1 MTNLDEPREYGDP
14 YVGLLHTGINILEV
28 SAAVARNPFLG
39 LYPEQTP
46 WGSPSIWD
54 DIADFFRK
62 IYYWIQ
68 PWNYLPYLYSVII
81 SPARSATMV
90 APSNFPFFL
99 WITLMKPARSFS
111 TTAIMSIGMVMVIIT
126 GGIDLSVGSV
136 MGLAGLVTALAFDNG
151 LSTTASVSCGLG
163 VGVGF
168 GLVNGLLV
176 TVGRLPPF
184 IATLGTLSIG
194 RGLMYIVTRGVPVTP
209 DTPEIFSVIGQG
221 YVGYV
226 PAPVIIML
234 VLALVFSIV
243 MTFTTFG
250 RQVYATGGNENAAWL
265 SGVNTARIKLL
276 VYTLSGLIASIAG
289 IISFSRFLSAEPASG
304 FGMELDV
311 IAAAAIG
318 GASLAGGVGS
328 VLGSV
333 IGAALTG
340 IISNGVVLMNINTYA
355 QQAITGLVILIA
367 VSIDVWRNARKER

>member
-1 MTNLDEPREYGDP
+1 MEAGLANTGPNRNDSR
-14 YVGLLHTGINILEV
+14 LLHWLRDAYRAREMNVLLATLLV
-28 SAAVARNPFLG
+28 STVISLATPYFL
-39 LYPEQTP
+39 TT
-46 WGSPSIWD
+46 D
-54 DIADFFRK
+54 
-62 IYYWIQ
+62 
-68 PWNYLPYLYSVII
+68 N
-81 SPARSATMV
+81 
-90 APSNFPFFL
+90 
-99 WITLMKPARSFS
+99 LMGVFRSFS

-136 MGLAGLVTALAFDNG
+136 MGLAGLVTALAFDSG
-151 LSTTASVSCGLG
+151 LPSIVSIGCGLG
-163 VGVGF
+163 VGLGF
-168 GLVNGLLV
+168 GLINGLLV

-209 DTPEIFSVIGQG
+209 DTPEVFSVIGQG

-250 RQVYATGGNENAAWL
+250 RRVYATGGNEHAAWL
-265 SGVNTARIKLL
+265 SGVNTARIKLS
-276 VYTLSGLIASIAG
+276 VYTLSGVIASIAG
-289 IISFSRFLSAEPASG
+289 IVSFSRFLSAEPASG

-340 IISNGVVLMNINTYA
+340 IIANGVVLMNINTYA

>member
-1 MTNLDEPREYGDP
+1 MEAGLASTGIGKPGP
-14 YVGLLHTGINILEV
+14 QLLHWLRNIYRAREMNVLLATLLV
-28 SAAVARNPFLG
+28 S
-39 LYPEQTP
+39 T
-46 WGSPSIWD
+46 
-54 DIADFFRK
+54 
-62 IYYWIQ
+62 
-68 PWNYLPYLYSVII
+68 II
-81 SPARSATMV
+81 SLAT
-90 APSNFPFFL
+90 PYFL
-99 WITLMKPARSFS
+99 TTDNLMGVFRSFS